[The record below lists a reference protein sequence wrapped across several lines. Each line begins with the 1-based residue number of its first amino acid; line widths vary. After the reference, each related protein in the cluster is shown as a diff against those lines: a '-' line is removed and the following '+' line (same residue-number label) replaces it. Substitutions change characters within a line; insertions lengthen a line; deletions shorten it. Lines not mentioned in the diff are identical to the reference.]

1 MKNKGV
7 SRAEEKEMPEHVVKH
22 FLALQKLWLNSGQ
35 EGINKDLGG
44 VMEKTF
50 TIPYE
55 AWCKDEAEWSI
66 TAMDNTGFK
75 LDCKYGIITLSDR
88 YGNGICDFMVSDI
101 SKCIG
106 NLN

>member
-1 MKNKGV
+1 MKV
-7 SRAEEKEMPEHVVKH
+7 SEFIKELEPY
-22 FLALQKLWLNSGQ
+22 
-35 EGINKDLGG
+35 KDFDIEVRVHLE

-55 AWCKDEAEWSI
+55 AWCKDNAEWSI

-88 YGNGICDFMVSDI
+88 YGNGICDFMASDI
-101 SKCIG
+101 NECST

>member
-1 MKNKGV
+1 
-7 SRAEEKEMPEHVVKH
+7 
-22 FLALQKLWLNSGQ
+22 
-35 EGINKDLGG
+35 
-44 VMEKTF
+44 MEKTF

-88 YGNGICDFMVSDI
+88 YGNGI
-101 SKCIG
+101 
-106 NLN
+106 

>member
-1 MKNKGV
+1 
-7 SRAEEKEMPEHVVKH
+7 MPGADRTDKRN
-22 FLALQKLWLNSGQ
+22 LALFKSVL
-35 EGINKDLGG
+35 INKDLGG

-88 YGNGICDFMVSDI
+88 YGNGICDFMASDI

>member
-1 MKNKGV
+1 M
-7 SRAEEKEMPEHVVKH
+7 S
-22 FLALQKLWLNSGQ
+22 
-35 EGINKDLGG
+35 NKDLGE

-55 AWCKDEAEWSI
+55 AWCKNNAEWSI

-88 YGNGICDFMVSDI
+88 YGNGICDFMASDI
-101 SKCIG
+101 NECIT